1 MNKIPLVVIA
11 GPTAAGKTDLAIQA
25 AKRLDGEIVSADS
38 MQIYRHMNIGTAKP
52 TIEERQGVPHH
63 MIDIAE
69 PDEEYNAALYQK
81 DAGEAIRETA
91 ERGKLPILAGGTG
104 LYVNS
109 ILYPMN
115 FTDAVED
122 QDYRSYLNGLLETQG
137 NQHVHSL
144 LNEVDPD
151 TAARLHPNDTRRIIR
166 AMEVYHVTGKTM
178 MEYRQGFRDMEP
190 VYDLMLYGLTMERQK
205 LYNRINL
212 RVDIMVETGLADE
225 VRGLLDMG
233 YNKDLVSMQG
243 LGYKEI
249 VPYLEGRRSLEET
262 TEILKMETRRFAKR
276 QMTWF
281 RRESRIQWLDAD
293 RFENR
298 QELCSW
304 LVSDINKNC
313 LSIWE

>member
-52 TIEERQGVPHH
+52 TIEERQGVLHH